1 MTKYYGHG
9 KPSIERYNEKRQTHV
24 EVASM
29 EHLPLMENRL
39 ITTKPW
45 EKLPVIMT
53 ASKVLETNLNHSSH
67 AFTGFV
73 NNVPFCMFGVCPV
86 DGDKGE
92 VWLLVTEDVHKVDLM
107 FLKGSLYFLDFF
119 KLMYAKLEAIVDAE
133 YEAAIKWLKW
143 LGFKLISKETMLE
156 TAVFRFGLEV

>member
-9 KPSIERYNEKRQTHV
+9 KPSIDRYKEKRITRV

-29 EHLPLMENRL
+29 KDLPLMEDRL

-53 ASKVLETNLNHSSH
+53 AAKVLETNLSHSSY

-73 NNVPFCMFGVCPV
+73 NDTPFCMFGVCPV
-86 DGDKGE
+86 NEDRGE
-92 VWLLVTEDVHKVDLM
+92 LWLLVTEDVHKVDLR
-107 FLKGSLYFLDFF
+107 FLKGSLYFMDFF
-119 KLMYAKLEAIVDAE
+119 KSVYAKLEAVVDAE

-143 LGFKLISKETMLE
+143 LGFKLISKEIMLE